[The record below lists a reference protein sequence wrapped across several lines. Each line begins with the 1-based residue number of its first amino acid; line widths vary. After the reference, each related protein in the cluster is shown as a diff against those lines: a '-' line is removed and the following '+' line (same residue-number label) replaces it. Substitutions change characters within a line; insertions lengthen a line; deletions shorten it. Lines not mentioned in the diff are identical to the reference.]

1 MKIRQLITILSSAL
15 TLTCIAGCGKA
26 GNMEAFTD
34 VQAYRTAID
43 LDFVYL
49 DEEDPAICVDPPG
62 TGNPEE
68 LRQEAFKAYE
78 MINDARASQDLAPL
92 RWDAKLE
99 TYSYKR
105 AEELLSRFDHVCP
118 DGRSWFMVA
127 QDTVLGENIYKGKKS
142 ADKVMESW
150 MNNPTDKKNFMCD
163 YFTKAAISIYED
175 DKNVCYWAIL
185 FGADTI
191 DVSFYDNVEPASVW
205 ILADTDN
212 NRHTSIWGTAMIK
225 TDELGKEYNAG
236 IPKADDDKYLFRMID
251 DDEMYYETQIPELK
265 SGWKL
270 NLHKQENALDPQLD
284 VYDENGDL
292 IQECSVFWAAL

>member
-1 MKIRQLITILSSAL
+1 MKIRRLITILSAL

-43 LDFVYL
+43 LDFEYQ
-49 DEEDPAICVDPPG
+49 DETDPAICVDPPG

-68 LRQEAFKAYE
+68 LKQEAFKAFE
-78 MINDARASQDLAPL
+78 IINEARVSENLAQL

-99 TYSYKR
+99 TCSNIR

-163 YFTKAAISIYED
+163 YFTKA
-175 DKNVCYWAIL
+175 
-185 FGADTI
+185 
-191 DVSFYDNVEPASVW
+191 
-205 ILADTDN
+205 
-212 NRHTSIWGTAMIK
+212 
-225 TDELGKEYNAG
+225 
-236 IPKADDDKYLFRMID
+236 
-251 DDEMYYETQIPELK
+251 
-265 SGWKL
+265 
-270 NLHKQENALDPQLD
+270 
-284 VYDENGDL
+284 
-292 IQECSVFWAAL
+292 